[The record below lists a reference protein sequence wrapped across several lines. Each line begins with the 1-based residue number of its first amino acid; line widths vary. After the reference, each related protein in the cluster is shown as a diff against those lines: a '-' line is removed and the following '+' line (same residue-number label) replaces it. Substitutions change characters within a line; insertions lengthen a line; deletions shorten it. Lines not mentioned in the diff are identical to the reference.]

1 MSTANDRELLLRSLL
16 SNKETDLQSLEEA
29 SGKNKYQIKTIISE
43 LNDVYEGFLKI
54 QQKDES
60 KVGIVRKE
68 GANIFNTL
76 HYNIHQDFNK
86 VECRIAYLL
95 YRLIC
100 TEEYLNIGDLSEE
113 MSVSRS
119 TVNNDLKKLKQLLE
133 KYNAKVVGIPNK
145 GITFQCSEFGT
156 RLVLIYEVFELL
168 QMTFLPDQEIQ
179 DALDGLVRDY
189 KLDEQAKELLY
200 KALAVSVHRLAHG
213 HTIDSEIPMYKN
225 FEADSANII
234 AYTQL
239 LQKKFA
245 VALNDHEIAFLAFPI
260 NTRNSAYVKGSE
272 NSENEEVLRQV
283 VSSMLK
289 TVRDQVMIEIDEEA
303 FFDKVKYHLLFL
315 INRLVFRIPN
325 TDLYLEQIKLKYP
338 LAFELAKI
346 SLSELNRLYQLR
358 ASADDISYLAVYYAL
373 MLDERQ
379 ANDSKGKS
387 TKDVGIITNLGRG
400 SFELISRQIKE
411 IVGNEMN
418 IVHLN
423 TDSLPKEKLKRFR
436 LLFTTEEISVDTEV
450 PVIKIDRLVS
460 PDDLAQKIY
469 AVEKDQYNIK
479 YLTNEDISYHLVNL
493 KGQMGYFDYVEEI
506 TSYLSRRYRL
516 SEDILDR
523 FVEKEERHTMI
534 YENKVAFPHLTD
546 PNINK
551 LVFVLGNITMANRND
566 AFSLMLFLVT
576 PEKISEQ
583 QERILMQV
591 YDFVFKVINDPTLI
605 NDLKKVDD
613 AQGLIEML
621 EKRGTK

>member
-29 SGKNKYQIKTIISE
+29 TGKNRYQIKAIISE
-43 LNDVYEGFLKI
+43 LNDVYEGFLTI
-54 QQKDES
+54 RYKDES
-60 KVGIVRKE
+60 QAGIVRKE

-76 HYNIHQDFNK
+76 QYNTHQDFNK
-86 VECRIAYLL
+86 VECRVAYLL

-260 NTRNSAYVKGSE
+260 NTKRSFRN
-272 NSENEEVLRQV
+272 
-283 VSSMLK
+283 
-289 TVRDQVMIEIDEEA
+289 
-303 FFDKVKYHLLFL
+303 
-315 INRLVFRIPN
+315 
-325 TDLYLEQIKLKYP
+325 
-338 LAFELAKI
+338 
-346 SLSELNRLYQLR
+346 
-358 ASADDISYLAVYYAL
+358 
-373 MLDERQ
+373 
-379 ANDSKGKS
+379 
-387 TKDVGIITNLGRG
+387 
-400 SFELISRQIKE
+400 
-411 IVGNEMN
+411 
-418 IVHLN
+418 
-423 TDSLPKEKLKRFR
+423 
-436 LLFTTEEISVDTEV
+436 
-450 PVIKIDRLVS
+450 
-460 PDDLAQKIY
+460 
-469 AVEKDQYNIK
+469 
-479 YLTNEDISYHLVNL
+479 
-493 KGQMGYFDYVEEI
+493 
-506 TSYLSRRYRL
+506 
-516 SEDILDR
+516 
-523 FVEKEERHTMI
+523 
-534 YENKVAFPHLTD
+534 
-546 PNINK
+546 
-551 LVFVLGNITMANRND
+551 
-566 AFSLMLFLVT
+566 
-576 PEKISEQ
+576 
-583 QERILMQV
+583 
-591 YDFVFKVINDPTLI
+591 
-605 NDLKKVDD
+605 
-613 AQGLIEML
+613 
-621 EKRGTK
+621 